1 MEKFYENNSI
11 KLPLALMVITSVFS
25 GVFIHSEAMIVAF
38 FVGIFANF
46 AVWGLIKENSKSG
59 IMPIKRGMILYIIA
73 NATVFFTFFLAIGK
87 NGNLD
92 VFWYLGTWLIIYIL
106 AVGLTAKIFGFV
118 ESSLNNYDDSSIT
131 SFLNPRS
138 VIRGFKWS
146 NFNEIKTD
154 LNDGVYI
161 DNFQLVEN
169 GERFG
174 KEKRFEIENID
185 LKIKALDFTKTIL
198 AIGKA
203 GSGKTEFFL
212 NLVSQNTD
220 FKHFK
225 RELYHDVKG
234 DFVQKLYNKKTDYI
248 LNPFDS
254 RGLVWDMWKDMQHN
268 EALVVSFIQ
277 NLLVSQVKES
287 DFWTTSASK
296 LLSDSIMRVHFTFGA
311 KLTSAEKWDKLL
323 EVLED
328 YKNNIND
335 DKTKQSIWQTLE
347 LGLEYVNLLAFQTKK
362 AKKLFSIYEW
372 CSEQNSRLFLLNNAS
387 YSKKLNPYFTGF
399 LACVIEVLL
408 SKGDTK
414 TDLTLLL
421 LDEYL
426 SLKLDE
432 SVRLKLMTQ
441 IRSKGGC
448 CVLGV
453 QYLDANDK
461 KQKQLIGSSTF
472 AKILFNV
479 ADDETVDTFVRAY
492 GTVEWEKKKTSTS
505 TTRGAKKDSN
515 STSTSTSIE
524 DKNQNFITHEIIKS
538 LSSFRHITFIDEKSI
553 YYVGYTKQANL
564 LSLNY
569 HFEKRDMGN
578 FYEWLYNRDNKGN
591 TNINNEVLEIENI
604 DETQKYLIK
613 PFEERLS
620 IYTDLKECIES
631 NDTDLMDKVI
641 KKWKLEN
648 VDVEKFIDDFEA

>member
-1 MEKFYENNSI
+1 MEKFYSNNSI
-11 KLPLALMVITSVFS
+11 KLPLFLMVVITLLS
-25 GVFIHSEAMIVAF
+25 GMLIHSEAMIVAF

-87 NGNLD
+87 NGNLNL
-92 VFWYLGTWLIIYIL
+92 FTYIGAWIFIYIL
-106 AVGLTAKIFGFV
+106 SVGLVARVFGMV
-118 ESSLNNYDDSSIT
+118 ESSLKNYDDNSIT
-131 SFLNPRS
+131 SFLNPLKI
-138 VIRGFKWS
+138 VRGFKWS

-154 LNDGVYI
+154 LNEGVYI

-212 NLVSQNTD
+212 NLVSQNQD
-220 FKHFK
+220 FSNFK

-234 DFVQKLYNKKTDYI
+234 DFVQKLFQKETDYI

-328 YKNNIND
+328 YKNNIQD
-335 DKTKQSIWQTLE
+335 DKTKQSVWQTLE

-372 CSEQNSRLFLLNNAS
+372 CNEQNTRLFLLNNAS

-414 TDLTLLL
+414 IDLTLLL

-432 SVRLKLMTQ
+432 TVRLKLMTQ

-569 HFEKRDMGN
+569 HFEKRDMGD

-613 PFEERLS
+613 PFEERLA

-631 NDTDLMDKVI
+631 NDTVLMNKVI